1 MLSLNIIMYLFFLK
15 VMLNIRIPIAPMN
28 PIDVNI
34 PIKISATL
42 EDFTVS
48 VILLEPSLGILLPV
62 IYKQVHNIYLY
73 LTISFLLE
81 NDKHTE
87 G

>member
-1 MLSLNIIMYLFFLK
+1 MYLFFLK

>member
-1 MLSLNIIMYLFFLK
+1 MYLFFLK
-15 VMLNIRIPIAPMN
+15 VMLNIRIPIAPMK

-48 VILLEPSLGILLPV
+48 VKLLEPSLGILLPV
-62 IYKQVHNIYLY
+62 IYKQVHNIYIY

>member
-1 MLSLNIIMYLFFLK
+1 MK
-15 VMLNIRIPIAPMN
+15 PT
-28 PIDVNI
+28 DVNI

-62 IYKQVHNIYLY
+62 IYKQVNNIYLHV
-73 LTISFLLE
+73 TISLLLE
-81 NDKHTE
+81 HDKHTE